1 MAMESN
7 SETMDLRLSVLLLY
21 KRYRNNR
28 ITAEKEEE
36 QGRNLSTL
44 SDNNVDNN
52 YWENKYFNMMYNVAR
67 ITINC
72 KKM

>member
-28 ITAEKEEE
+28 ITVEIEKEQE
-36 QGRNLSTL
+36 RNLSTL

-52 YWENKYFNMMYNVAR
+52 
-67 ITINC
+67 
-72 KKM
+72 